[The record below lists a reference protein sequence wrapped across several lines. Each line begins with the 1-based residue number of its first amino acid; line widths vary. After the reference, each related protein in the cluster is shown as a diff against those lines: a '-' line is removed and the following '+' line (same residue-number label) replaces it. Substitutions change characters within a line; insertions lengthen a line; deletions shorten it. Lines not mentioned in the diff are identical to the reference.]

1 MYHYT
6 ESGLRNVWLVNG
18 YTSRRTPYGKGIAIA
33 DLEGLHRAIA
43 RQIVRL
49 PRPLSGAEFRF
60 LRKELEL
67 SQANLADCLGCNVQ
81 ALARWEKSKS
91 RIPRPAERLL
101 RALHRETDEGN
112 AHIRELVERINAR
125 DAAARPKLEFQ
136 QRRGQ
141 WKAAA

>member
-18 YTSRRTPYGKGIAIA
+18 YSVRKTPYGEGVAIEN
-33 DLEGLHRAIA
+33 LEGLHRAIA

-49 PRPLSGAEFRF
+49 PRPLTGAEFRF

-67 SQANLADCLGCNVQ
+67 SQASLADYLGCDVQ
-81 ALARWEKSKS
+81 ALARWEKAKS
-91 RIPRPAERLL
+91 RIPKPAERLL
-101 RALHRETDEGN
+101 RALFRESDEGN
-112 AHIRELVERINAR
+112 AQIRELVERIGRR
-125 DAAARPKLEFQ
+125 DAATRAKLEFER
-136 QRRGQ
+136 RRGE

>member
-18 YTSRRTPYGKGIAIA
+18 YTLRKTPYGKGIAI
-33 DLEGLHRAIA
+33 DNLEGLHRAIA

-49 PRPLSGAEFRF
+49 SRPLTGAEFRF

-67 SQANLADCLGCNVQ
+67 SQAALADCLGCNVQ
-81 ALARWEKSKS
+81 ALARWEKAKS
-91 RIPRPAERLL
+91 RIPKPAERLL
-101 RALHRETDEGN
+101 RALYRESDEGN
-112 AHIRELVERINAR
+112 AKIRELVERISR
-125 DAAARPKLEFQ
+125 RGAAERAKLEFAR
-136 QRRGQ
+136 RRGE

>member
-18 YTSRRTPYGKGIAIA
+18 YTVRKTPYGKGIAIES
-33 DLEGLHRAIA
+33 LEGLHRAIA

-49 PRPLSGAEFRF
+49 PRPLTGAEFRF

-67 SQANLADCLGCNVQ
+67 SQASLADYLGCNVQ
-81 ALARWEKSKS
+81 ALARWEKGKS
-91 RIPRPAERLL
+91 RLPKPAERLL
-101 RALHRETDEGN
+101 RALYRESDEGN
-112 AHIRELVERINAR
+112 AQIRELVERISRRGATER
-125 DAAARPKLEFQ
+125 AKLEFAR
-136 QRRGQ
+136 RRGE